1 LLFDFCHLSLFL
13 ILVFPEKICNNRI
26 VVKKSI
32 TQVLD
37 RGLKYLPFIGA
48 CSVFFLFSAL
58 SIVAFIFSPLQREI
72 LGASQKTASGSTT
85 VSLSIGI
92 YRFTLFGYTSPEALV
107 SLQGMG
113 IVDETIANS
122 QGYFEF
128 NNRFSPFSPRE
139 ACLTSRDQFG
149 RLSAPVCLPPFPT
162 RYDVR
167 IGPVLMPPTLS
178 FDKNDYFMGDEI
190 VLSGQGIPN
199 TDVDFSV
206 FIDDKQSFV
215 KYLTKLFSFPKP
227 AYALTFPKFT
237 TESDADG
244 NFSLSIPSSNPDI
257 YRLFAQSFFQKEI
270 SPKSNTL
277 NVKILP
283 IWMLIIKFLL
293 FLFSLLKSHLL
304 EFLILTQLFGIVV
317 YFLRR
322 YLKPYVIAHTRALAL
337 RAHYELLLKEH
348 AIIPS
353 RYSSQLTG

>member
-1 LLFDFCHLSLFL
+1 MIKTS
-13 ILVFPEKICNNRI
+13 ILHTLNR
-26 VVKKSI
+26 S
-32 TQVLD
+32 
-37 RGLKYLPFIGA
+37 LKYLPFIGA

-58 SIVAFIFSPLQREI
+58 SIVAFIYSPMQREI
-72 LGASQKTASGSTT
+72 LGTSQKTASGSTT
-85 VSLSIGI
+85 VSVSIGI

-113 IVDETIANS
+113 IVDETIADS
-122 QGYFEF
+122 LGYFEF

-162 RYDVR
+162 RYNTR
-167 IGPVLMPPTLS
+167 IGPVLMPPTIS
-178 FDKNDYFMGDEI
+178 FDKNDYFMGDQI
-190 VLSGQGIPN
+190 LLSGQGIPD

-215 KYLTKLFSFPKP
+215 KYLTNSFSFPKP
-227 AYALTFPKFT
+227 AYALTFPKLVT
-237 TESDADG
+237 KSDTDG

-257 YRLFAQSFFQKEI
+257 YRLFAQSSFKKEA
-270 SPKSNTL
+270 SPKSITL

-304 EFLILTQLFGIVV
+304 EFLILAQLFSIII

-322 YLKPYVIAHTRALAL
+322 YLKPYVIAHSRVLAL
-337 RAHYELLLKEH
+337 RAHYELLLEEH
-348 AIIPS
+348 RLAKNAFEIALFNF
-353 RYSSQLTG
+353 RGQA